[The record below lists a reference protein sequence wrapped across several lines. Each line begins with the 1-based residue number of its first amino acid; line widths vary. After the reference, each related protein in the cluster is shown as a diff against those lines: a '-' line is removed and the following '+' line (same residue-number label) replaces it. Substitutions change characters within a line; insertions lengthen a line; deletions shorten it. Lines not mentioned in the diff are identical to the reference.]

1 LGGTLANLQTD
12 SLFLDHTGE
21 KLLRMVVWIGG
32 FDASLSMPS
41 DDQVSKKPKLQA
53 NLLPG
58 IASVMKGWQVLAMRT
73 LRADLRAFHFISFVC
88 LSSTFSYF
96 CACLNLEFT

>member
-1 LGGTLANLQTD
+1 LGRTLADLPTD
-12 SLFLDHTGE
+12 SLFLNHTGE

-32 FDASLSMPS
+32 FDASPSMPN

-58 IASVMKGWQVLAMRT
+58 IASAIKGVASVGNEN
-73 LRADLRAFHFISFVC
+73 FES
-88 LSSTFSYF
+88 
-96 CACLNLEFT
+96 

>member
-1 LGGTLANLQTD
+1 LGAALADLSTD

-53 NLLPG
+53 NLLSG
-58 IASVMKGWQVLAMRT
+58 IASVIEGVASVGNEN
-73 LRADLRAFHFISFVC
+73 FES
-88 LSSTFSYF
+88 
-96 CACLNLEFT
+96 

>member
-1 LGGTLANLQTD
+1 
-12 SLFLDHTGE
+12 
-21 KLLRMVVWIGG
+21 MVVWIGG

-58 IASVMKGWQVLAMRT
+58 IASVNEGVASVGNEN
-73 LRADLRAFHFISFVC
+73 FES
-88 LSSTFSYF
+88 
-96 CACLNLEFT
+96 